1 MLKHKIENL
10 VTILLFNF
18 IFSNHET
25 KSRDQSDSIF
35 IFFHIFLNYQK
46 IKKTRNVLFNIFFE
60 GLLGI
65 ENCVY
70 RFYIFN
76 VQHLQPV

>member
-35 IFFHIFLNYQK
+35 IFFKIFFLNYQK
-46 IKKTRNVLFNIFFE
+46 IKKTRNVLFNIE
-60 GLLGI
+60 KKGGG
-65 ENCVY
+65 
-70 RFYIFN
+70 
-76 VQHLQPV
+76 